1 MEKIRGIKNWISKQ
15 DELLHQKLDGLSPK
29 NKLVVVL
36 ALSAVFALC
45 AFFSLGTALYQI
57 CRNESQEVKIEHI
70 KQMDLHPKQD
80 SINPYK

>member
-1 MEKIRGIKNWISKQ
+1 MEKIKGIKSWISKQ
-15 DELLHQKLDGLSPK
+15 DELLHQKLDELSPK

-45 AFFSLGTALYQI
+45 ALFSLGTALYQI
-57 CRNESQEVKIEHI
+57 GRNEGQEVEIEHI
-70 KQMDLHPKQD
+70 KQIDFHPKQD